1 MSGKRK
7 SDNEKEK
14 PMSKQ
19 RRRSALKGGRG
30 DTESEVS
37 SIYSLTPPPLE
48 RRSSLT
54 PTPLERRSSVT
65 FPEIST
71 KTKVFSIPRVP
82 TSQKY
87 TTINEDDDIDD
98 DDDDIPPDY
107 VDLRGNDEKEEEEEE
122 EEEYY
127 NENSDIYYD
136 NTFEKYVNKWKTLQK
151 ELAGKERKN
160 ELNNLC
166 IADEDFSYNLKED
179 NIDRKEVKKI
189 QNDLFQTFRNNYHYF
204 EHLKTNWGDNIASCF
219 MISFNKKSIVLV
231 GEHHKIHTPA
241 SVKKYSYDMNLQ
253 YDIFYTLV
261 ELSNQFCTQLPL
273 RYRPFPFFIEMS
285 SDNEFLAY
293 KRVNSKC
300 INIVQSDMRCLSGTV
315 MCRPHTSSD
324 RDHVLLSIQ
333 KKIFSA
339 DNFTTKN
346 IQSILYEL
354 FFKIFKK
361 NDDTMR
367 DNDDSETNEIS

>member
-14 PMSKQ
+14 PVSKQ

-107 VDLRGNDEKEEEEEE
+107 VDLRRNDEKEEEEEE

-136 NTFEKYVNKWKTLQK
+136 NTFEEYVNEWKTSQK
-151 ELAGKERKN
+151 ELVGKERKN

-166 IADEDFSYNLKED
+166 IADEDFSYNPKED
-179 NIDRKEVKKI
+179 NIDRKEI
-189 QNDLFQTFRNNYHYF
+189 
-204 EHLKTNWGDNIASCF
+204 
-219 MISFNKKSIVLV
+219 
-231 GEHHKIHTPA
+231 
-241 SVKKYSYDMNLQ
+241 KKYRTICFRLFEQ
-253 YDIFYTLV
+253 
-261 ELSNQFCTQLPL
+261 LS
-273 RYRPFPFFIEMS
+273 
-285 SDNEFLAY
+285 
-293 KRVNSKC
+293 
-300 INIVQSDMRCLSGTV
+300 
-315 MCRPHTSSD
+315 
-324 RDHVLLSIQ
+324 
-333 KKIFSA
+333 
-339 DNFTTKN
+339 
-346 IQSILYEL
+346 L
-354 FFKIFKK
+354 F
-361 NDDTMR
+361 
-367 DNDDSETNEIS
+367 